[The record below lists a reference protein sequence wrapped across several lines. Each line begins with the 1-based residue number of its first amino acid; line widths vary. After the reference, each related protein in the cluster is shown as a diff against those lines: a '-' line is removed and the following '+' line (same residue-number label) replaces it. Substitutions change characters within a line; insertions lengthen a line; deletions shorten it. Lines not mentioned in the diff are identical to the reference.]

1 MMRNMIPDWW
11 GRRARAQMRRQ
22 LRTHR
27 AILHATIDLENHRLA
42 GLLED
47 AGPPV
52 SQDALSFL
60 PEKYRNAGMT
70 CLQQRC
76 LTMNFSFLLVEV
88 SKHLIAPGTPL
99 VMPIPKRWREHL
111 RRQGLSI
118 SAKSQLR
125 FALVVLD
132 ALVAGLRA
140 VRLLI
145 LLRRRGQQVVPPA
158 AKYHVFVDVNAGHL
172 PDPSEREERRN
183 LHSWYQAYYGL
194 EKDFAFVAEN
204 CGVDAPQWYAK
215 TGVLVAQ
222 HFPPLDAARHR
233 KFIRVAIRRAVG
245 AVAWTL
251 LGRWWHAVLLLDA
264 VKLAYFQ
271 LLPTDALAHRY
282 LFHAGNC
289 LVRPLWTYDAEARGA
304 SVVNAFYS
312 GNFITFTPN
321 PSISPARTL
330 ALSTMSWP
338 EMVCLDK
345 ESRDAL
351 VAYGLPP
358 KTIQVSDI
366 PFDFYDDGPPLPSI
380 GGPVVMLFDVTPYRS
395 YFKASRGFHNAYYT
409 TETWTRFIDDI
420 VQSAKR
426 HGWTVAL
433 KTKRKKNRFNAPAYQ
448 RYVERLAMD
457 PGVVLLDAGIGT
469 SRAITIADAV
479 ISMPFTSPSLI
490 ATRQGCPGAF
500 YDPGGKL
507 SHCHALTRG
516 MPMLTT
522 SSELDDWFFSLSY
535 KARNTKPSSTRT
547 LQA

>member
-1 MMRNMIPDWW
+1 MRNLISNWW
-11 GRRARAQMRRQ
+11 GRRARAQMQRQ

-27 AILHATIDLENHRLA
+27 AILHATLDLENHRLA

-52 SQDALSFL
+52 PEGALSFL
-60 PEKYRNAGMT
+60 PEEYRNAGMT

-76 LTMNFSFLLVEV
+76 LTMNFSFLLAEAG
-88 SKHLIAPGTPL
+88 KHLVIPGTPL
-99 VMPIPKRWREHL
+99 VMPVPKPWREYFC
-111 RRQGLSI
+111 RQGLSI
-118 SAKSQLR
+118 SAKSRMR
-125 FALVVLD
+125 FVLVILD
-132 ALVAGLRA
+132 ALIAGLRA

-145 LLRRRGQQVVPPA
+145 LSRRRGQQAVPPA
-158 AKYHVFVDVNAGHL
+158 VKYHVFVDVNAGNL
-172 PDPSEREERRN
+172 PDPSGRGERRN

-204 CGVDAPQWYAK
+204 RGVDAPQCYGK
-215 TGVLVAQ
+215 TGVMVAQ
-222 HFPPLDAARHR
+222 NFPPLDAARHR
-233 KFIRVAIRRAVG
+233 KFIRTAIRQVVE

-264 VKLAYFQ
+264 VKLSYFQ
-271 LLPTDALAHRY
+271 LLPADALAHRY
-282 LFHAGNC
+282 LFHAGNS
-289 LVRPLWTYDAEARGA
+289 LVRPLWTYNAETRGA

-321 PSISPARTL
+321 SSISPARTL

-338 EMVCLDK
+338 EMICLDK

-351 VAYGLPP
+351 IAYGLPP
-358 KTIQVSDI
+358 KTIRVSDI
-366 PFDFYDDGPPLPSI
+366 PIDFYDDGSPLPPI
-380 GGPVVMLFDVTPYRS
+380 HGPVVMLFDVTPYRS

-409 TETWTRFIDDI
+409 AETWTRFIDDI
-420 VQSAKR
+420 LQSAKR

-433 KTKRKKNRFNAPAYQ
+433 KAKRKKHRFNAPAYQ
-448 RYVERLAMD
+448 RYIDRLAMD
-457 PGVVLLDAGIGT
+457 PDVVLLDSGIGA

-479 ISMPFTSPSLI
+479 ISMPFTSPSII
-490 ATRQGCPGAF
+490 ATRQGCLGVF

-507 SHCHALTRG
+507 SHCDALRRG

-522 SSELDDWFFSLSY
+522 SAELDDWFCSLSH
-535 KARNTKPSSTRT
+535 KAGNTKLSSTRT
-547 LQA
+547 PQA